1 MNPTGS
7 FMNSYVNSFPAFR
20 LISRSNVGHHKC
32 RYLIMNTELLSER
45 LPISRNES
53 ARFFRSILPT
63 SDGSVTNSKIA
74 NHFGTESERI
84 AFEHPPTLYSSFTKR
99 LEYFCNTPLFSV
111 PYLDEHINPKLLKY

>member
-1 MNPTGS
+1 
-7 FMNSYVNSFPAFR
+7 
-20 LISRSNVGHHKC
+20 
-32 RYLIMNTELLSER
+32 MNTELLSER
-45 LPISRNES
+45 LANPVETNLT
-53 ARFFRSILPT
+53 RFFRSILPT

-99 LEYFCNTPLFSV
+99 LEYFCNTPSFSV

>member
-1 MNPTGS
+1 M
-7 FMNSYVNSFPAFR
+7 
-20 LISRSNVGHHKC
+20 
-32 RYLIMNTELLSER
+32 MNTELLSER

-53 ARFFRSILPT
+53 AIFLRSILPT

-99 LEYFCNTPLFSV
+99 LEYFCNATLFLFHIRVDIEIQSRRDIGMSQQYADCLVVASGFYAASGKAMAESV
-111 PYLDEHINPKLLKY
+111 IF

>member
-1 MNPTGS
+1 M
-7 FMNSYVNSFPAFR
+7 
-20 LISRSNVGHHKC
+20 
-32 RYLIMNTELLSER
+32 MNTELLSER

-53 ARFFRSILPT
+53 AIFLRSILPT

-99 LEYFCNTPLFSV
+99 LEYFCNATLF
-111 PYLDEHINPKLLKY
+111 LFHIWMNIEIQSR